1 MWGRIRDI
9 LHLLFL
15 GYTSTER
22 RCRVLEQDMNTLF
35 EKLNLVLAREAKRQS
50 RQAHATVDTQL
61 AEPGSPP
68 GDRKAQLRRRV
79 YGHLR
84 PGEADRARAIGQ
96 LPLQEVT
103 NESGDSG
110 SEATG

>member
-1 MWGRIRDI
+1 MMWGRIRDI

-50 RQAHATVDTQL
+50 RQAHAAIDNQL
-61 AEPGSPP
+61 EIPESPS

-84 PGEADRARAIGQ
+84 PGSERPQ
-96 LPLQEVT
+96 PEVT
-103 NESGDSG
+103 NESGDSS
-110 SEATG
+110 SEAAG

>member
-50 RQAHATVDTQL
+50 RQAHAVIDNQL
-61 AEPGSPP
+61 EAAGSPP

-84 PGEADRARAIGQ
+84 PGEAERARAIGQ
-96 LPLQEVT
+96 LPPPEVQD
-103 NESGDSG
+103 ELGDSSG
-110 SEATG
+110 EAAG

>member
-68 GDRKAQLRRRV
+68 GNRKAQLRRRV
-79 YGHLR
+79 YGHLL
-84 PGEADRARAIGQ
+84 PGGARETPHQ
-96 LPLQEVT
+96 PEVDHEPG
-103 NESGDSG
+103 NSS
-110 SEATG
+110 SEAAG

>member
-9 LHLLFL
+9 LHLLFW

-22 RCRVLEQDMNTLF
+22 RCRALELDLSSLF

-50 RQAHATVDTQL
+50 RQAHAVVDQM
-61 AEPGSPP
+61 EPGAPP
-68 GDRKAQLRRRV
+68 GGRKAQLRRRV

-84 PGEADRARAIGQ
+84 PGGPQPQ
-96 LPLQEVT
+96 LPEVDH
-103 NESGDSG
+103 ESGDSS
-110 SEATG
+110 SEAAG